1 MYRSDVRL
9 RQRRKCSGTDAEP
22 DSDTESGGCTKSVAA
37 AGAESVADTGADGFG
52 TDVADTGADCAA
64 AEQDNGRLRHLHLQ

>member
-1 MYRSDVRL
+1 MYSSDVWL
-9 RQRRKCSGTDAEP
+9 RQRRKRSGTDAEP
-22 DSDTESGGCTKSVAA
+22 DSDTESGGCTKSVA